1 MTRLSRCVALFAFT
15 AGAVILLSQAPAP
28 LVAQQKGAPAVPATY
43 PTLTTLANVGG
54 KPGGT
59 VDLTLT
65 GTNLTDATG
74 VWTTFGGKVT
84 IPDGQ
89 KDAAKLNVKVE
100 VPADAPIGL
109 HTMRVA
115 TKAGVSNLRPFVID
129 ELPEVAEKENNKKAA
144 PQVLPTPCVVLGVA
158 TAEVSDYY
166 KVPVKGG
173 EPVTFEVLGRRIGSP
188 MDPVLILYDGTGKE
202 LTSLYADDTPGLQGD
217 CRLTHTFP
225 AAGEVIV
232 EVRDTTFRG
241 GADFAYRLRVGN
253 FPGATTAFPLAVE
266 RGKSAE
272 VGFAGPNLGGV
283 KPVPVKGEGEV
294 VSIAPRR
301 AERREPPV
309 AEPSGW
315 PVPVRI
321 SDHTELVEQE
331 PNNTPAQANSLPV
344 PGGISA
350 RFGEKNDLDHFK
362 FAAKKGQKLAVTAL
376 TFEVNAPTEVYLR
389 VLDGKG
395 AELAKSN
402 PQQIGTRVEFTPPAD
417 GEFVVACEH
426 TNYLSGPNEVY
437 HLGVSHV
444 LPDFA
449 VTLPFDRIDVPA
461 GGVGLL
467 PVTGLAKLNGFNAE
481 VTVEVVA
488 DGISGK
494 LVIPPAANP
503 QPATPLFLPL
513 TAKADAKPGLIAGKV
528 TATTKIDGK
537 DVTRTVDLLEV
548 VKGNLAAMPTPPRE
562 VRSAF
567 AVAVVPPPPFAL
579 ELKLEKPEV
588 AKGGVLKGKIV
599 AKRTDKFD
607 AEIAVAAV
615 SVPANVAPK
624 LVPIKKGE
632 AEAVVELSVPA
643 TVAAGPGVVILK
655 GTAKV
660 NNKDVVSVAV
670 PVTITVTEPAK
681 KEEPKKEEL
690 KKEEKKK

>member
-1 MTRLSRCVALFAFT
+1 MTRFSRCVALFAFT
-15 AGAVILLSQAPAP
+15 AGAVVLLSQAPAP
-28 LVAQQKGAPAVPATY
+28 LVAQQKGGPVVPATY

-54 KPGGT
+54 KPGNT
-59 VDLTLT
+59 VEIALT

-74 VWTTFGGKVT
+74 VWTSFGGKVT

-89 KDAAKLNVKVE
+89 KDAAKLSVKIE
-100 VPADAPIGL
+100 VPAGAPIGL

-115 TKAGVSNLRPFVID
+115 TRAGVSNLRPFVID
-129 ELPEVAEKENNKKAA
+129 EMPEVAEKENNKKST
-144 PQVLPTPCVVLGVA
+144 PQVLPVPCVVLGVGA
-158 TAEVSDYY
+158 AEVSDYY

-173 EPVTFEVLGRRIGSP
+173 EPVTFEVLARRIGSP
-188 MDPVLILYDGTGKE
+188 MDPVLILYDGSGKE

-253 FPGATTAFPLAVE
+253 FSGATTAFPLAVE
-266 RGKSAE
+266 RGQSAE
-272 VGFAGPNLGGV
+272 VGFAGPNTGGL
-283 KPVPVKGEGEV
+283 KPVPVKSDGEV
-294 VSIAPRR
+294 VYITPKRDGG
-301 AERREPPV
+301 V
-309 AEPSGW
+309 SGW
-315 PVPVRI
+315 PVPVRV
-321 SDHTELVEQE
+321 SDHPELVEHE
-331 PNNTPAQANSLPV
+331 PNNTPAQANALPV

-362 FAAKKGQKLAVTAL
+362 FAAKKGQKLAITAL

-389 VLDGKG
+389 ILDAKG

-402 PQQIGTRVEFTPPAD
+402 PQQIGTRVEFTAPAD
-417 GEFVVACEH
+417 GEYVVACEH

-437 HLGVSHV
+437 HLSVIPLS
-444 LPDFA
+444 PDFA
-449 VTLPFDRIDVPA
+449 VTLPFDRVDVPA

-467 PVTGLAKLNGFNAE
+467 PITGLAKLNGFNAE
-481 VTVEVVA
+481 VTVQVVA
-488 DGISGK
+488 DGVSGK
-494 LVIPPAANP
+494 LVIPPTANP
-503 QPATPLFLPL
+503 QPATPLFLSL
-513 TAKADAKPGLIAGKV
+513 TAKAEAKPGVVVGKV
-528 TATTKIDGK
+528 TATAMVDGK
-537 DVTRTVDLLEV
+537 DVTRTVDLLEA
-548 VKGNLAAMPTPPRE
+548 VKGNLAAMPTPPHE

-588 AKGGVLKGKIV
+588 TKGGMLKGKIV
-599 AKRTDKFD
+599 AKRGDKFD

-632 AEAVVELSVPA
+632 TEAAVELSVPA
-643 TVAAGPGVVILK
+643 TVAAGPGTVILK
-655 GTAKV
+655 GAAKV
-660 NNKDVVSVAV
+660 DNRDVVSVAV

-681 KEEPKKEEL
+681 KEEPKKEEP

>member
-15 AGAVILLSQAPAP
+15 AGVVVLLTQAPAP
-28 LVAQQKGAPAVPATY
+28 LVAQQKGAPVVPATY

-54 KPGGT
+54 KPGGS

-74 VWTTFGGKVT
+74 VWTSFGGKVT

-100 VPADAPIGL
+100 VSANAPMGL

-144 PQVLPTPCVVLGVA
+144 PQVLPVPCVALGVA

-173 EPVTFEVLGRRIGSP
+173 EPVTFEVLARRIGSP
-188 MDPVLILYDGTGKE
+188 MDPVLILYDGSGKE

-272 VGFAGPNLGGV
+272 VGFAGPNLSGL
-283 KPVPVKGEGEV
+283 KPVAVKGEGEV
-294 VSIAPRR
+294 VYIAPKRDGG
-301 AERREPPV
+301 A
-309 AEPSGW
+309 SGW
-315 PVPVRI
+315 PVPVRV
-321 SDHTELVEQE
+321 SDYPELVEQE
-331 PNNTPAQANSLPV
+331 PNNTPAQANLLPV
-344 PGGISA
+344 PGGVSA
-350 RFGEKNDLDHFK
+350 RFGEKNDLDHFR

-389 VLDGKG
+389 ILDAKG

-437 HLGVSHV
+437 HLSVTPVS
-444 LPDFA
+444 PDFA

-481 VTVEVVA
+481 VTVQVVA
-488 DGISGK
+488 DGVSGK
-494 LVIPPAANP
+494 LVLPVGSNP
-503 QPATPLFLPL
+503 QPATPLLVPL
-513 TAKADAKPGLIAGKV
+513 TAKADVKPGAVVGKV
-528 TATTKIDGK
+528 TATAKIDGK
-537 DVTRTVDLLEV
+537 EVTRTVDLLEA
-548 VKGNLAAMPTPPRE
+548 VKGNLAAMPTPPQE

-567 AVAVVPPPPFAL
+567 AVAVVPPPPFTL

-643 TVAAGPGVVILK
+643 TVAVGPYMLILK

-660 NNKDVVSVAV
+660 NNKDVVSVAGS
-670 PVTITVTEPAK
+670 VTITVTEPAK
-681 KEEPKKEEL
+681 KEEPKKEEP